1 MKKSVKFAVTML
13 ALAFSA
19 GAYADVVGTQSDDSV
34 IKVGP
39 SLWIPFGPH
48 ADAPN
53 LPGIGI
59 KGVGLG
65 QWGKISMASLVRLV
79 SDPALIAK
87 YGNYGNVDANG
98 VVNITPPDHKPGTN
112 TPNPSVKMGVFNFKK
127 IADNNAEVYF
137 GEWQAKENG
146 AVNPNTRSVYYIGK
160 DRTTNMPTSG
170 TATYTVQGINQY
182 AQNGLMTG
190 TFNANFGNNWIS
202 GNIANSAVNLS
213 VDAAINPATALFAGN
228 ATANGVAGHA
238 QGNFFGD
245 GAAQLAGIAKF
256 NNRRD
261 LDTAFGGVK
270 Q

>member
-1 MKKSVKFAVTML
+1 MKKLLIGIAAMSML
-13 ALAFSA
+13 AGAASA
-19 GAYADVVGTQSDDSV
+19 DTVTGVYSASSDSNH
-34 IKVGP
+34 INVGP
-39 SLWIPFGPH
+39 NLLWIPFGPH
-48 ADAPN
+48 ADGIWKPS
-53 LPGIGI
+53 IGI
-59 KGVGLG
+59 NSFMGGIRVTFNGLTN
-65 QWGKISMASLVRLV
+65 LVKN
-79 SDPALIAK
+79 PK
-87 YGNYGNVDANG
+87 YNPNGEYGNIDANN
-98 VVNITPPDHKPGTN
+98 VVNLTPPDHKPGTDD
-112 TPNPSVKMGVFNFKK
+112 PNPSVKMGVFNFKK

-146 AVNPNTRSVYYIGK
+146 AVNPNTKTVYYSGK
-160 DRTTNMPTSG
+160 NRTANMPTTG
-170 TATYTVQGINQY
+170 NATYTVEGINNY

-190 TFNANFGNNWIS
+190 TFNANFGTNKLTGS
-202 GNIANSAVNLS
+202 IANSAVTVGVNANINTI
-213 VDAAINPATALFAGN
+213 DASFAGN